1 MSRFG
6 RKNKPK
12 ANFQLSIVSDNEIQV
27 KTSKVKND
35 DLRVIKKA
43 INSNAKLKT
52 FNVMNTDVLTLTS
65 MINNNDKYTLAE
77 IPSYVQR
84 VRKKN
89 HPQGL

>member
-6 RKNKPK
+6 RKKKPK
-12 ANFQLSIVSDNEIQV
+12 ANFQLSVASDSETQV

-43 INSNAKLKT
+43 IHSNAKLKT

-65 MINNNDKYTLAE
+65 LINNNQK
-77 IPSYVQR
+77 
-84 VRKKN
+84 
-89 HPQGL
+89 